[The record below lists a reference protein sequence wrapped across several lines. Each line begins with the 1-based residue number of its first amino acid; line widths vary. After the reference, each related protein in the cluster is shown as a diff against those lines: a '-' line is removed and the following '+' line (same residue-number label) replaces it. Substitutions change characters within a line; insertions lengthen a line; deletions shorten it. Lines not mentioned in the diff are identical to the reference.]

1 MKPNVQW
8 EASCTSPLSTA
19 LLVFFANEKSPKISV
34 LKKMQLEKKKFW
46 KTCWKIHCQLPI
58 PNSYPDAS
66 SISLDGS
73 GSYVFFYIFI

>member
-34 LKKMQLEKKKFW
+34 LKKNAIREKKVLENMLENS
-46 KTCWKIHCQLPI
+46 LPI
-58 PNSYPDAS
+58 ANSQF
-66 SISLDGS
+66 ISRCQ
-73 GSYVFFYIFI
+73 